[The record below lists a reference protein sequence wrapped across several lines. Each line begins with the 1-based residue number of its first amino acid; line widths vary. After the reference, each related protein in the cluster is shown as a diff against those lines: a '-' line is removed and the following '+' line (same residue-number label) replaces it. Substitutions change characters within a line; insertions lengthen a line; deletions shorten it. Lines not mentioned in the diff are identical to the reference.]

1 MTVQVDWQVWLL
13 AIAVGALFIGYF
25 CWTGGTI
32 IASFRRLLKFIEDWP
47 QTRRAMVDAE
57 ARSGGR
63 YPLWFRLARVA
74 VLLALVALVTI
85 ILWRRFG

>member
-1 MTVQVDWQVWLL
+1 MVQVDWQVWLL
-13 AIAVGALFIGYF
+13 ALAVGVLFLVYF
-25 CWTGGTI
+25 WWTGGAI

>member
-1 MTVQVDWQVWLL
+1 MAVQVDWLAWLL
-13 AIAVGALFIGYF
+13 AIAVGVLFIGYF
-25 CWTGGTI
+25 WWTGGAI
-32 IASFRRLLKFIEDWP
+32 VSSFRRLLQFIENWP
-47 QTRRAMVDAE
+47 QTQRAMVDAE

-63 YPLWFRLARVA
+63 YPLWLRLARVA

>member
-1 MTVQVDWQVWLL
+1 MAVQVDWLAWLL
-13 AIAVGALFIGYF
+13 AIAVGVLFIGYF
-25 CWTGGTI
+25 WWTGGTI
-32 IASFRRLLKFIEDWP
+32 IASFRRLLQFIENWP

-63 YPLWFRLARVA
+63 YPLWLRLARVA

>member
-1 MTVQVDWQVWLL
+1 MAVEVDWPLWLL
-13 AIAVGALFIGYF
+13 AIAVGALFVAYF
-25 CWTGGTI
+25 WWTGGTI
-32 IASFRRLLKFIEDWP
+32 VASLRRLLQIVEDWP
-47 QTRRAMVDAE
+47 QTRRAMVEAE

-74 VLLALVALVTI
+74 VVVALVALVTI

>member
-1 MTVQVDWQVWLL
+1 MVQVDWLAWLP

-25 CWTGGTI
+25 WWTGGAI
-32 IASFRRLLKFIEDWP
+32 ITSFRRLLKFVEDWP
-47 QTRRAMVDAE
+47 QTRRAMVEAE

-63 YPLWFRLARVA
+63 YPLWLRLARIA
-74 VLLALVALVTI
+74 VVLALVALVII